1 MYQCVLACIGMYWYV
16 LYVMDCTG
24 MHLHVLMEQMGHID
38 EYWLVLDCISVYRYL
53 LTVYWYILACIVC
66 VRGICMYCI
75 GQS

>member
-1 MYQCVLACIGMYWYV
+1 
-16 LYVMDCTG
+16 